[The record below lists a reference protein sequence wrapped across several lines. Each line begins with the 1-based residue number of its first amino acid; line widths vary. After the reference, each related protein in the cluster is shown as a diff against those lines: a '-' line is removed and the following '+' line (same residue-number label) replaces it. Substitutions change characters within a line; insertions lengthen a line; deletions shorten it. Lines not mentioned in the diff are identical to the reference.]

1 MISKNS
7 VVTSA
12 YKEQTMENV
21 SPEHTQDSQEQ
32 VPDGFSPLSGK
43 IGDVKNDSKTNRGDS
58 SIVTQGA
65 AVVLER
71 RPFSKEIRIEKG
83 LGKNEPL
90 KLKTIISRAQED
102 HERSRGQTLDQKS

>member
-7 VVTSA
+7 VVASA

-65 AVVLER
+65 AATHPLPSTTAAPHARWPFTRCDDDVLTMVACPECCCVVGASE
-71 RPFSKEIRIEKG
+71 
-83 LGKNEPL
+83 
-90 KLKTIISRAQED
+90 TAM
-102 HERSRGQTLDQKS
+102 